1 MRPIEISEVRE
12 YVEKNIGSFHKKRLA
27 SLEQLELSIILKRK
41 NPYLFKAKNI
51 LTAQDLVKGLLDAYL
66 SSQEETIFGDFLEGL
81 AVFICQR
88 VYNGRKSSAE
98 GADLEFEKDNIIY
111 VVSIKSG
118 PNWGNSRQI
127 ARMRDDFKKAK
138 RILRSNISQ
147 KNIVA
152 INGCCYGRE
161 KKSDKGDYLKYKE
174 NALALAENRIRYFNK
189 IYQFWL
195 NAINIKNQKTRWGS
209 CSRKGNLNF
218 NYKIALLP
226 LQLADYIIVHELCH
240 LGEFNHSRKF
250 WDLVGKTIPDY
261 GLLRNELRKG
271 KYDQARQL

>member
-1 MRPIEISEVRE
+1 MIMRKQIRLNEQDIEYTLKISKRARRM
-12 YVEKNIGSFHKKRLA
+12 RLA
-27 SLEQLELSIILKRK
+27 V
-41 NPYLFKAKNI
+41 YC
-51 LTAQDLVKGLLDAYL
+51 G
-66 SSQEETIFGDFLEGL
+66 GDFVVTVPRGMNYNLIERFIAEKSQWVLDKLEH
-81 AVFICQR
+81 F
-88 VYNGRKSSAE
+88 SSL
-98 GADLEFEKDNIIY
+98 G
-111 VVSIKSG
+111 
-118 PNWGNSRQI
+118 
-127 ARMRDDFKKAK
+127 KKFFP
-138 RILRSNISQ
+138 
-147 KNIVA
+147 KN
-152 INGCCYGRE
+152 
-161 KKSDKGDYLKYKE
+161 DKGDYLKYKE

-195 NAINIKNQKTRWGS
+195 NTINIKNQKTRWGS

>member
-161 KKSDKGDYLKYKE
+161 KKSDKGDYLKYCG
-174 NALALAENRIRYFNK
+174 
-189 IYQFWL
+189 Q
-195 NAINIKNQKTRWGS
+195 
-209 CSRKGNLNF
+209 
-218 NYKIALLP
+218 
-226 LQLADYIIVHELCH
+226 
-240 LGEFNHSRKF
+240 KF
-250 WDLVGKTIPDY
+250 WEFISGNPDLYVDIIQPLGFRAKEKNEEFLEAYSQIINKFTIEFAKEFCVDGKINWEVLVMYNSSKEEP
-261 GLLRNELRKG
+261 KPV
-271 KYDQARQL
+271 K